1 MQFSMSGMTDIV
13 FLLLIFF
20 MITSTLIAPNALK
33 LLLPQ
38 SKFQTAAKPITTVS
52 ITRDAQFYI
61 EMQPVSIT
69 QLEYELEKRLMN
81 ELEPTISLHVDENV
95 PMKEVVKVMNI
106 AKDNRYKLMVV
117 IGIVITV
124 AGLLLVAYTMIKP
137 RLKKGGA

>member
-1 MQFSMSGMTDIV
+1 MSGMTDIV

-38 SKFQTAAKPITTVS
+38 SKHQTTANPITTVS

-61 EMQPVSIT
+61 ETRRVSIT
-69 QLEYELEKRLMN
+69 ELENELYKRLKD
-81 ELEPTISLHVDENV
+81 EPEPTVSLHVDENV

-106 AKDNRYKLMVV
+106 AKDNRYKL
-117 IGIVITV
+117 ILATS
-124 AGLLLVAYTMIKP
+124 P
-137 RLKKGGA
+137 R